1 MQRALPEDCRVSLD
15 AQLSN
20 SSHPAL
26 DSSENEIKE
35 ENTMAEIR
43 KAPQSTQSGTGR
55 GDYHFRCADVG
66 FTGCNWE
73 TRGSSPDEVL
83 RNAEQHGR
91 EKHNLTN
98 LDEETRNKVR
108 SKITRAA

>member
-1 MQRALPEDCRVSLD
+1 VVE
-15 AQLSN
+15 AQLAN
-20 SSHPAL
+20 SSQPAL
-26 DSSENEIKE
+26 DSSENEPQEKL
-35 ENTMAEIR
+35 MAEIR
-43 KAPQSTQSGTGR
+43 KSPQKSTQSGTGR
-55 GDYHFRCADVG
+55 GDYHFRCSDAG

-91 EKHNLTN
+91 EQHHLTN
-98 LDEETRNKVR
+98 IDEQTRNKVR

>member
-1 MQRALPEDCRVSLD
+1 MRIE
-15 AQLSN
+15 AQLAN
-20 SSHPAL
+20 SSQAAL
-26 DSSENEIKE
+26 DSSENGVKE
-35 ENTMAEIR
+35 KNMAEIR
-43 KAPQSTQSGTGR
+43 KAPQNTQSGTGK

-91 EKHNLTN
+91 EQHHMTS